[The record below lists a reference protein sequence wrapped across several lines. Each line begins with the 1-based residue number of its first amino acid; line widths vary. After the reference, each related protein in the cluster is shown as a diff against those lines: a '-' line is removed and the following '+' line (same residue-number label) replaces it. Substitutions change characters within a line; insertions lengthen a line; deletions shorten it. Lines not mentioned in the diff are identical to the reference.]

1 MNPAFTSPNGPTKT
15 QIAASH
21 PDLSP
26 ALDISTDEGIHSECS
41 SSESS
46 PELTVKG
53 GNASKQTK
61 PPYSYIALIAMAILS
76 SPHRKLTL
84 SGICEYI
91 INKFPY
97 YREKFPA
104 WQNSIRHNLSLNDCF
119 VKIPRE
125 PGNPGKGN
133 YWVLDPSAETMFENG
148 SFLRRRKRFKRET
161 SVNLF
166 PNNPFFI
173 GGAVNNAAGFPFAYP
188 QQPEMTRFQQTPA
201 VPNAM
206 SFAAAAQQSQYLQA
220 FNFSSALHALHQ
232 QQNHY
237 QQLLM
242 NNLAGNLARP
252 VQAPAKLDPIS
263 MKRSRPDDVDVTTQ
277 EPQPAA
283 KKTKKESSFMIS
295 NIISST
301 AKTSK
306 TPAEEM
312 KTPPAINSVE
322 SSTSSGINSSQ

>member
-1 MNPAFTSPNGPTKT
+1 MNPDYISPTETVNQK
-15 QIAASH
+15 IVVSH
-21 PDLSP
+21 PNLSP
-26 ALDISTDEGIHSECS
+26 SLDISTDEGIHSES
-41 SSESS
+41 SCSESS
-46 PELTVKG
+46 PELSAKM

-76 SPHRKLTL
+76 SPQRKLTL

-166 PNNPFFI
+166 PNNPFFM
-173 GGAVNNAAGFPFAYP
+173 GGTMNNSGFPFGFS
-188 QQPEMTRFQQTPA
+188 QQPEIARFQQTVA
-201 VPNAM
+201 VPPNAL
-206 SFAAAAQQSQYLQA
+206 SFAAAAHHNHYVQA

-232 QQNHY
+232 QQNQY

-242 NNLAGNLARP
+242 NNLAGNLRP
-252 VQAPAKLDPIS
+252 AQVPVKVEPSKAP
-263 MKRSRPDDVDVTTQ
+263 KRTRPEDEQNEDI
-277 EPQPAA
+277 PS
-283 KKTKKESSFMIS
+283 KKYRKESSFMIS
-295 NIISST
+295 SIISST
-301 AKTSK
+301 DKTQTPNTPTVKKVPSSEALRLSSPAPSSK
-306 TPAEEM
+306 PDC
-312 KTPPAINSVE
+312 
-322 SSTSSGINSSQ
+322 